1 MFKWILEY
9 NLETFKIPE
18 ILFSSQLMAMGG
30 VALNLW
36 ALPLMSLSQ
45 GCRRLFEP
53 SPPVY
58 EKGINYLHL
67 RNQVPLPAGSAQPS
81 PAQPARHSSASS
93 YHEGAPSP

>member
-1 MFKWILEY
+1 
-9 NLETFKIPE
+9 
-18 ILFSSQLMAMGG
+18 MAMGG

-81 PAQPARHSSASS
+81 PAQPARVTALRRLTTRGRHPRDRASPGASPHSL
-93 YHEGAPSP
+93 SPRWF